1 VKQVLDG
8 LKMMIELN
16 GKRVL
21 APMFGEKTTH
31 CPRNG
36 DWDVLIQYHWTAL
49 SSGKGVERDDRF

>member
-1 VKQVLDG
+1 VEQVLDC
-8 LKMMIELN
+8 LYEVIELN

-21 APMFGEKTTH
+21 ALILGEKTTH

-49 SSGKGVERDDRF
+49 SSGKGVE